1 MSAAAL
7 TVNDTAS
14 TRVSPAS
21 WAAVADSCGRAVMLA
36 WVITSTGSCVTVVW
50 SAKQHTYTD
59 VMVTFHV
66 NLDSQWLV
74 DPEEWLVQHFC
85 GWMPF
90 LTPTM
95 VGGENHWT
103 SSFLD
108 SLTVRGRN
116 VVPFTSALQDPKYR
130 CCRSADKTLEFFYVR
145 SKQTWFL
152 HQLLKPSTA
161 AYICMATVTSLGVS
175 S

>member
-36 WVITSTGSCVTVVW
+36 RVITSTGSCVTVVW
-50 SAKQHTYTD
+50 SAKKHTYTD
-59 VMVTFHV
+59 VMVTFHLNV
-66 NLDSQWLV
+66 DSQWLV

-90 LTPTM
+90 LTPTT
-95 VGGENHWT
+95 VGGGINGRHL
-103 SSFLD
+103 FLIRWLEGGMLFHSHQLSKTPSTD
-108 SLTVRGRN
+108 
-116 VVPFTSALQDPKYR
+116 A
-130 CCRSADKTLEFFYVR
+130 ADKTLEI
-145 SKQTWFL
+145 FL
-152 HQLLKPSTA
+152 RQINTDVILTP
-161 AYICMATVTSLGVS
+161 AT
-175 S
+175 